1 MVTLCISTTRT
12 VMFTKAQ
19 ITKERNKKKKV
30 GNQEGTRVP
39 KGMFF

>member
-1 MVTLCISTTRT
+1 
-12 VMFTKAQ
+12 MFTKAQ
-19 ITKERNKKKKV
+19 ITKERNKKKV